1 MSFTIHRTERTY
13 VQGLQDL
20 IDIYV
25 KPAAVPVNILS
36 GVGTAKDTTVPSS
49 ERKIVFGG
57 LDALFSFHKD
67 SFLPALEFAAAP
79 LMKSAAEL
87 QETDSDGQ
95 LSIRVAKDVGNMFL
109 KHAAFMK
116 MYSTYIKLVI
126 LTCTKCGTNFFFNSN
141 FDNSV
146 QRIRYWSSDRS
157 VTGGASL
164 SPNSSTAHLA
174 SLGLSM
180 SAVSNP
186 SLLPESKPTTGTPN
200 LTAGQRKRIK
210 TYLKRCRLH
219 PRHTQLNLEGYL
231 LLPVQRIPRYR
242 LLVSTPIFLNT
253 SVSSCFSVGGITK
266 KHTSILRFCG

>member
-1 MSFTIHRTERTY
+1 M
-13 VQGLQDL
+13 
-20 IDIYV
+20 
-25 KPAAVPVNILS
+25 
-36 GVGTAKDTTVPSS
+36 
-49 ERKIVFGG
+49 
-57 LDALFSFHKD
+57 
-67 SFLPALEFAAAP
+67 
-79 LMKSAAEL
+79 
-87 QETDSDGQ
+87 
-95 LSIRVAKDVGNMFL
+95 
-109 KHAAFMK
+109 
-116 MYSTYIKLVI
+116 
-126 LTCTKCGTNFFFNSN
+126 KCGTNYLFNSN

-186 SLLPESKPTTGTPN
+186 SMLPESKPTTGAPN

-242 LLVSTPIFLNT
+242 LLVSTPIFLNP
-253 SVSSCFSVGGITK
+253 SDSIRFSVGRITK